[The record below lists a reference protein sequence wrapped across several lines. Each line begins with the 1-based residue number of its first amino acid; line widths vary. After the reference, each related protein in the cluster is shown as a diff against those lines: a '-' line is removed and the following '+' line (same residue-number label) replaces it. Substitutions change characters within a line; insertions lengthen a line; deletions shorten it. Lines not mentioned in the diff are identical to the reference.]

1 MSGKLT
7 ARTIAYKGHQIEV
20 EEDGD
25 ITVWELTPD
34 GTDIIGHFLVGSLKE
49 AREEITQIA
58 RRDREYAQA
67 QRILR

>member
-7 ARTIAYKGHQIEV
+7 AQTIDYRGHQIQV

-25 ITVWELTPD
+25 ITVWELNTD
-34 GTDIIGHFLVGSLKE
+34 GNALGHFLVSSLKE

-67 QRILR
+67 QRIL

>member
-7 ARTIAYKGHQIEV
+7 ARIIDYKGHQIQV

-34 GTDIIGHFLVGSLKE
+34 GTDSIGDFLVSSLKE
-49 AREEITQIA
+49 AREEITQIV